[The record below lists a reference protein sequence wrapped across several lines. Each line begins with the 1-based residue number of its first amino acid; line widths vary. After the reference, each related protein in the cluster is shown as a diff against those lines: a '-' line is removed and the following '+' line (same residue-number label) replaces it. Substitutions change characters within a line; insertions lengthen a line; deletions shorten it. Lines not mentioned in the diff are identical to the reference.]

1 MDKLV
6 YLAGPI
12 DGCTY
17 GECMNW
23 REYAIKNLAEE
34 GITGLSPMRAKDF
47 LKKYEVMRE
56 GLEEHFMTTDEGIV
70 TRDIWDVQRADAVL
84 FNLLNAKKISIGT
97 MVEYGWA
104 SAFNKPIIT
113 VMEKRGSKK
122 ENIHE
127 HPMVRRASG
136 YRVETLEQGLTVV
149 KALFAY

>member
-1 MDKLV
+1 
-6 YLAGPI
+6 
-12 DGCTY
+12 
-17 GECMNW
+17 
-23 REYAIKNLAEE
+23 
-34 GITGLSPMRAKDF
+34 
-47 LKKYEVMRE
+47 MRE